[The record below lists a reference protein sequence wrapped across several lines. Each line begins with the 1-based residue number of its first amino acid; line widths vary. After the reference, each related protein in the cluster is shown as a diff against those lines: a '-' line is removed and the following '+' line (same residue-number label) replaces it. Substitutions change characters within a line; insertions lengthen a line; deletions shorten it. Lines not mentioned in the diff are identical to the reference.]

1 MLIDTIKAI
10 MGEIIDF
17 LVTHN
22 EPIFGLSFLSAAVG
36 LGVIEA
42 ILKIT
47 YTFIFSSFP
56 PLMGYL
62 FNITFTGYYK
72 L

>member
-10 MGEIIDF
+10 MGEVIDF

-42 ILKIT
+42 VSD
-47 YTFIFSSFP
+47 F
-56 PLMGYL
+56 
-62 FNITFTGYYK
+62 FTNGGDSE
-72 L
+72 